1 LRKTGV
7 VTSPS
12 EGCFRVH
19 FETGPQDLA
28 DAETAMAL
36 LEDRLRDAVAEA
48 ALTAGAGDI
57 QITAQRD
64 IRWAHTQAREVFL
77 EATIQVEASGRPRIA
92 CAQVRG

>member
-1 LRKTGV
+1 M
-7 VTSPS
+7 
-12 EGCFRVH
+12 H

-64 IRWAHTQAREVFL
+64 IRRALTQAREVFL